1 MKRDN
6 QRTNISLKF
15 WSLSLLCFQIIQ
27 FAYAHEP
34 SSFVRFI
41 PGASD
46 WEGELQTS
54 IVSFSNSLGTK
65 LDLVSAVH
73 LGDKDYYEKLNAEF
87 RSKDTVLYELVAE
100 VGQKPLID
108 SKQSNSSPV
117 SILQKAMGNFLS
129 LSFQLEEIDYTP
141 ENFTHADLNP
151 SQLRLAMEAKDQ
163 NLLSTFLALA
173 AAQSS
178 EYDLEES
185 NQEPIKPLG
194 MMSLLSALTSG
205 DHVNSLKYLF
215 GTELG
220 KAEGMRLTE
229 EIENEIPILGE
240 RNRAVINRLVE
251 VVSDSENK
259 HIAIFY
265 GAAHMPGIERSITK
279 ELGFRRESLR
289 WLSAWRIP

>member
-6 QRTNISLKF
+6 QRTNISRMF

-27 FAYAHEP
+27 FAYAHES

-41 PGASD
+41 NGASD

-87 RSKDTVLYELVAE
+87 RSKDSVLYELVAE

-117 SILQKAMGNFLS
+117 SFLQKAMGNFLS

-178 EYDLEES
+178 GYDLEES

-194 MMSLLSALTSG
+194 MISILSALTSG
-205 DHVNSLKYLF
+205 DHVSSLKYLF

-240 RNRAVINRLVE
+240 RNRAVIKRLVE

>member
-117 SILQKAMGNFLS
+117 SFLQKAMGNFLS
-129 LSFQLEEIDYTP
+129 LSF
-141 ENFTHADLNP
+141 N
-151 SQLRLAMEAKDQ
+151 
-163 NLLSTFLALA
+163 
-173 AAQSS
+173 
-178 EYDLEES
+178 
-185 NQEPIKPLG
+185 
-194 MMSLLSALTSG
+194 
-205 DHVNSLKYLF
+205 
-215 GTELG
+215 
-220 KAEGMRLTE
+220 
-229 EIENEIPILGE
+229 
-240 RNRAVINRLVE
+240 
-251 VVSDSENK
+251 
-259 HIAIFY
+259 
-265 GAAHMPGIERSITK
+265 
-279 ELGFRRESLR
+279 
-289 WLSAWRIP
+289 